1 MNKNELMQSVAC
13 AFNVEPTVRG
23 VAESLGLSNQ
33 AVHYWADEGDL
44 PRSTL
49 RGVIGDFV
57 RKGVKVPADIVKAI
71 KESK

>member
-1 MNKNELMQSVAC
+1 MTKNELMQSVAT

-33 AVHYWADEGDL
+33 AVQYWSDSGDL

-49 RGVIGDFV
+49 RGVVGDFV
-57 RKGVKVPADIVKAI
+57 RKGKRLPPELVKAVR
-71 KESK
+71 ESK